1 MDYSLGGVSSML
13 SSWVGAGLGGSV
25 VSVDVTN
32 FSIRAG
38 AHVSALPR
46 PARGRRWPIR
56 ALTTS
61 RGVRG

>member
-46 PARGRRWPIR
+46 PARGRR
-56 ALTTS
+56 
-61 RGVRG
+61 